1 MEVLH
6 RERFCFLCNL
16 VGTAILKWHKL
27 SLEDFPGTLEE
38 QRKAAFEAADQYSK
52 MQRSLV
58 PMISEKHPDII
69 MPNGTCSLFWHVM
82 HEGNLSTWLSQ
93 HSQEYDMSTKLATN
107 GQQWLATAEH
117 GQLVAVP
124 RSAWQDI
131 AITAV
136 KSCA

>member
-1 MEVLH
+1 MKQL
-6 RERFCFLCNL
+6 
-16 VGTAILKWHKL
+16 
-27 SLEDFPGTLEE
+27 
-38 QRKAAFEAADQYSK
+38 ADQCSK

-58 PMISEKHPDII
+58 HMISEKHPAII
-69 MPNGTCSLFWHVM
+69 MPNDTCNFFWHMM

-93 HSQEYDMSTKLATN
+93 HSQEYDMSAKLATN

-124 RSAWQDI
+124 RPAWQDI
-131 AITAV
+131 AIAPV